1 MNRALLRSLNAPL
14 LILMALFAVAI
25 QSSLFQ
31 GRIGTLLQPD
41 FIIIAVVWCA
51 LRRPF
56 IEGSILTL
64 LFGELVEIHSSAP
77 QGVLMLS
84 YVGVF
89 LLTRACLKL
98 FVIRGRR
105 SWVAL
110 SFIGAFSWKLL
121 FLCTLYLLDL
131 SENQWRHTLAYIIPN
146 TLTTGLCSW
155 WAMPWLE
162 RFDYWTWKSERVRQA
177 IEGDLL
183 LADDDEDWS

>member
-1 MNRALLRSLNAPL
+1 MNRALLRALNAPFFVL
-14 LILMALFAVAI
+14 LVLVAVAI
-25 QSSLFQ
+25 QTSLFR
-31 GRIGTLLQPD
+31 GNLGALFQPD
-41 FIIIAVVWCA
+41 FVIVAVVWCA

-77 QGVLMLS
+77 QGVLMLN

-105 SWVAL
+105 SWAAL
-110 SFIGAFSWKLL
+110 SVVGAFSWKLL
-121 FLCTLYLLDL
+121 FLFTLYLLDL
-131 SENQWRHTLAYIIPN
+131 SDNQWRHTLTYLLPN
-146 TLTTGLCSW
+146 TLTTGLLAW
-155 WAMPWLE
+155 WSMPWLE

-183 LADDDEDWS
+183 LSDDDEDWS